1 MPGPTPAMMARAV
14 LVGAILGV
22 EVVKCREKGE
32 RRVLER
38 RVRRRGSI
46 SALYGGRMVGGGLRT
61 YNASVIRRGVTGAPD
76 GGLTG
81 VDKGVSELRSTR
93 LSENV

>member
-1 MPGPTPAMMARAV
+1 VPGPTPAMMARAV

-32 RRVLER
+32 RRVLDR

-46 SALYGGRMVGGGLRT
+46 SALYGGRMVGWGLRT
-61 YNASVIRRGVTGAPD
+61 YNGSTHDVASVIRRGVTGAPD
-76 GGLTG
+76 GALRGLT
-81 VDKGVSELRSTR
+81 KESRS
-93 LSENV
+93 